1 MKSIRIFLAGKN
13 CSRARQPRQ
22 RRFSMESNN
31 KRGRRWNRCSWT
43 TWIHR
48 RGLAGARGRDVRRK
62 SNETACGWDPPILLQ
77 PDTNASHLRVGIL
90 SKRRQAPV
98 PFSLLV
104 SLPSRLSAIFPS
116 IPAPISSIRRIF
128 RPSNSRLEIADGYEN
143 IFSSVNFAIEQQVKV
158 EDEIE
163 FLLSSWFLLN
173 V

>member
-1 MKSIRIFLAGKN
+1 M
-13 CSRARQPRQ
+13 
-22 RRFSMESNN
+22 
-31 KRGRRWNRCSWT
+31 
-43 TWIHR
+43 
-48 RGLAGARGRDVRRK
+48 AGARGRDVRRK

-77 PDTNASHLRVGIL
+77 PDTNASHLRVGIV

-104 SLPSRLSAIFPS
+104 SLPSAIFPS

-163 FLLSSWFLLN
+163 FLLSS
-173 V
+173 